1 MKLLIVYEGSL
12 RFLFYFILF
21 YFWQKLFFFFV
32 NWQKLI
38 YIYICLC
45 ALYICLCGPLYIYM
59 LMCPLWDFRINYIFV
74 LVLVYQYLAKTLSSQ
89 QNWQDISGLN
99 LIRHSLIRSS
109 GLRVSPRLTYH
120 ICTNIR
126 LHYFLSL
133 SMFNTQTESELE
145 GSRTRKL

>member
-21 YFWQKLFFFFV
+21 LAEAFFFL
-32 NWQKLI
+32 WSTGRS
-38 YIYICLC
+38 
-45 ALYICLCGPLYIYM
+45 LYMLMWPFIYM
-59 LMCPLWDFRINYIFV
+59 LMCPLCDLRINYIFV

-109 GLRVSPRLTYH
+109 GLRVSPRLAYH

-145 GSRTRKL
+145 GSRSRKL